1 MPRIDGRS
9 GPQAVSHKARS
20 MPVPIILETHCHRLR
35 RASNV
40 PVFGEITLKLD
51 EQVVQSLE
59 ASLNIRLDRQ
69 KLSPDSPLLG
79 AIPEFDSMAVVAL
92 LTNLEEKFGF
102 VVDDDEVDGTVFAT
116 IGSLTQFV
124 RNKIAA

>member
-1 MPRIDGRS
+1 M
-9 GPQAVSHKARS
+9 
-20 MPVPIILETHCHRLR
+20 
-35 RASNV
+35 
-40 PVFGEITLKLD
+40 KLD
-51 EQVVQSLE
+51 EQVLQSLE

-69 KLSPDSPLLG
+69 NVGPDSPLLG
-79 AIPEFDSMAVVAL
+79 VIPEFDSMAVVAL